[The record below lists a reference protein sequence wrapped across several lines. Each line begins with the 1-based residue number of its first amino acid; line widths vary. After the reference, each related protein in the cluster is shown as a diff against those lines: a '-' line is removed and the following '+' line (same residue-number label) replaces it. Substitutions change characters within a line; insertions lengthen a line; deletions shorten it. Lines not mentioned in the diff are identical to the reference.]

1 MMNQS
6 TPALVPVILSGG
18 IGARLWPASRRTMPK
33 QLLPLME
40 DRSMIRATFDR
51 AQRLAGATTPII
63 VTNDVH
69 ANAIDDTLGSFHGA
83 TFIIEPV
90 GRNTAPAVAV
100 AAHEAVRQG
109 ADPLLLILPSD
120 HVITDEAAFAQAVSI
135 ATEQALEGHLVT
147 FGITPDRP
155 ETGYGYIFLGEAL
168 TPAVHRVAAFKE
180 KPDAETA
187 QRYLASGSHLWNSG
201 MFLFKASA
209 FLSEL
214 RMWASDI
221 ADSVEHAWS
230 TASRD
235 NHRIMLPPAEFAT
248 VRGESIDYAVMEQT
262 TNAVVVPTNPGWSD
276 IGSWASLWEMTAKD
290 GHGNVL
296 KGDVMAVDVH
306 GSYIAAETRLV
317 TVIGVDDVIVV
328 ETADAV
334 LVVPKDRAQDVKQI
348 VDRLQAH
355 DRPELEH
362 PPSAHA

>member
-1 MMNQS
+1 MNQS
-6 TPALVPVILSGG
+6 APVLVPVILSGG

-51 AQRLAGATTPII
+51 AQRLAGAITPTI

-69 ANAIDDTLGSFHGA
+69 ADAIDATLGPTHGA

-100 AAHEAVRQG
+100 AAHEAMRQG

-120 HVITDEAAFAQAVSI
+120 HVITDEAAFSRAVAV
-135 ATEQALEGHLVT
+135 ATGQALEGHLVT

-155 ETGYGYIFLGEAL
+155 ETGYGYISLGETL
-168 TPAVHRVAAFKE
+168 TPSVHRVAEFKE

-187 QRYLASGSHLWNSG
+187 ARYLASGSHLWNSG
-201 MFLFKASA
+201 MFLFKASV

-221 ADSVEHAWS
+221 ADSVRDAWS

-235 NHRIMLPPAEFAT
+235 NHRIILPPAEFAA

-276 IGSWASLWEMTAKD
+276 IGSWASLWEMTDKD
-290 GHGNVL
+290 DHGNVL

-317 TVIGVDDVIVV
+317 TVVGVDDVIVV

-348 VDRLQAH
+348 VDQLQANH
-355 DRPELEH
+355 RPELEH